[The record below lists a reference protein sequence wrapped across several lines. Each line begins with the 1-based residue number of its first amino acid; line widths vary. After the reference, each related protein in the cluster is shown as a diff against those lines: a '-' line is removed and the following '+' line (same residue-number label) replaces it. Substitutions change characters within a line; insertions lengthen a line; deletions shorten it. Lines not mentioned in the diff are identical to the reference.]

1 MPGVCRADGVAAGLW
16 LVVGVVGVASR
27 SLSPDQIRH
36 PGETARVTTCHGRA
50 ARIRHFPFSVLAR
63 GCPISMDNLILSL
76 AINALPVIFAIT
88 LHEAA
93 HGYVARHFGDPT
105 AWQAGRISLN
115 PLRHVDPVGTLLVP
129 AMLLLISQGGLLF
142 GWAKP
147 VPVDFGRLRRPKQD
161 MLWVAA
167 AGPGVNLLMALGWA
181 AFIKLIL
188 LTASPG
194 NTAAALWVQMGVAGV
209 SINVVLMLLNL
220 LPIPPLDGGRIMVSL
235 LPHPWAWKFSR
246 IEPYG
251 FVILLALLFTHL
263 LDKILLPMRQAVLSL
278 LARLFNL

>member
-1 MPGVCRADGVAAGLW
+1 
-16 LVVGVVGVASR
+16 
-27 SLSPDQIRH
+27 
-36 PGETARVTTCHGRA
+36 
-50 ARIRHFPFSVLAR
+50 
-63 GCPISMDNLILSL
+63 MDNLILSL

-188 LTASPG
+188 LTDSPG